1 VKYTITND
9 SVTVITDGKTSL
21 VRSGASNFAVLCK
34 ALRRGD
40 ASEVRAALSSQDYIT
55 AWHPRF
61 TIEAGAVCFDRKP
74 VAASFGKRVL
84 AMVTG
89 GEDPQPLLRFYER
102 LSRNPSWRS
111 TQQLF
116 DFLAHEN
123 LPIEPSGHFLAY
135 KAVRRDYTDIY
146 SGSVSNAI
154 GQRPTMPRNQISDD
168 ANLAC
173 HVGFH
178 VGALK
183 YAENFIRSGQAGIEG
198 APPYVSGSGR
208 IVVCRVDPEHVVCV
222 PKDASYAKV
231 RVCEYLVI
239 GNFGQA
245 LPSTTMPEETSEEER
260 QALYQGVTDAA
271 VAQLVAMSR
280 DELAKYLRRHMHV
293 VGPLPE
299 SRMELLSLAMDVAR

>member
-1 VKYTITND
+1 MKYTITND
-9 SVTVITDGKTSL
+9 SATVITEGKTVL
-21 VRSGASNFAVLCK
+21 VHRGAPNFVVLCQ
-34 ALRRGD
+34 ALRQG
-40 ASEVRAALSSQDYIT
+40 SPQKVRAALSSQDYVT
-55 AWHPRF
+55 DWHPRF
-61 TIEAGAVCFDRKP
+61 AIKDGAVCFDDKP
-74 VAASFGKRVL
+74 VPVSFGKRVL

-123 LPIEPSGHFLAY
+123 LPIEASGHFLAY
-135 KAVRRDYTDIY
+135 KAVRQDYTDVY

-154 GQRPTMPRNQISDD
+154 GQRPSMPRNQISDD
-168 ANLAC
+168 ADLAC

-183 YAENFIRSGQAGIEG
+183 YARDFINSGQAGIAG
-198 APPYVSGSGR
+198 APPYTSGSGR

-231 RVCEYLVI
+231 RVCEYLVV
-239 GNFGQA
+239 GHFGQA
-245 LPSTTMPEETSEEER
+245 LPSTTTAEEAVDQE
-260 QALYQGVTDAA
+260 ATDTA
-271 VAQLVAMSR
+271 VKQLSAMTK
-280 DELAKYLRRHMHV
+280 DELIRHLRRKLHV
-293 VGPLPE
+293 IGPLPE
-299 SRMELLSLAMDVAR
+299 TRMELLSIAMDVAR